1 MIPWPFLFCQ
11 KPIVRAPVSGGMRQ
25 TLTVCDAEP
34 VAGPSLAVKLAVF
47 GTETQSCTG
56 AGTVRVYVKV
66 RVAKGV
72 VFVAVTVPS
81 RPAKVSVTVMVEFTS
96 VVGVVKS
103 TPAVPLAEP
112 FGVRNVVL
120 SQLAVAVFVP
130 VIGLG
135 FVAYAHA

>member
-1 MIPWPFLFCQ
+1 M
-11 KPIVRAPVSGGMRQ
+11 
-25 TLTVCDAEP
+25 
-34 VAGPSLAVKLAVF
+34 
-47 GTETQSCTG
+47 
-56 AGTVRVYVKV
+56 
-66 RVAKGV
+66 
-72 VFVAVTVPS
+72 
-81 RPAKVSVTVMVEFTS
+81 SVTVMVEFTS